1 MPRKTMH
8 SQETKDKIS
17 KALSK
22 KIEFKCNMCGKI
34 AYDKPSHYKRK
45 KTPLLLYE
53 LLF

>member
-22 KIEFKCNMCGKI
+22 KIELLAIMNMITSLKKI
-34 AYDKPSHYKRK
+34 VNGTITKIIC
-45 KTPLLLYE
+45 
-53 LLF
+53 